1 MANKGLFGVYCSESR
16 ANSSSN
22 YKTALDKDLYLSLSE
37 MGKVVS
43 IANSNSYK
51 IFLPDARQISYTNSM
66 ITIVNKHA
74 TNYIEVRSNGNYLI
88 KIIPPNSSQT
98 ITNTSKSTSAG
109 EWSTTNN
116 TTPLTQIALVSE
128 TTGITGTIGD
138 PAIVMLTDTLGI
150 MTYVSGSNVNGKMF
164 NVSRSGVVTFGTAFN
179 IAAVTSPAYIQ
190 NVCKLTNSSIIIVT
204 RLNSS
209 TNLNVS
215 YLWGLTSLAST
226 ATYNYSL
233 TIGIGLH
240 DGVEIRVY
248 TVSPTIVIVVCELT
262 SLTAIY
268 FSSFKIVPDTSMT
281 YVTSISKGAIEGRIA
296 VLSTTRAILIY
307 KDNPRKNHA
316 AFLISIAADGTIAFI
331 GSAVTYATMT
341 VDRAGADIVALSS
354 SVAVGLDIF
363 SSDNIN
369 TRYTWVKFTV
379 TADVLSVSKVN
390 DLITT
395 TTGEYFRMATL
406 SNGKVLLVRS
416 ANTTAPSTYTAELIT
431 YQTDGTY
438 VTRTTAVT
446 IRASDVNNQYNF
458 PSIALIDNSRIAV
471 SYQCTPSDANIS
483 N

>member
-1 MANKGLFGVYCSESR
+1 
-16 ANSSSN
+16 
-22 YKTALDKDLYLSLSE
+22 
-37 MGKVVS
+37 
-43 IANSNSYK
+43 
-51 IFLPDARQISYTNSM
+51 
-66 ITIVNKHA
+66 
-74 TNYIEVRSNGNYLI
+74 
-88 KIIPPNSSQT
+88 
-98 ITNTSKSTSAG
+98 
-109 EWSTTNN
+109 
-116 TTPLTQIALVSE
+116 
-128 TTGITGTIGD
+128 
-138 PAIVMLTDTLGI
+138 MLTDTLGI

-296 VLSTTRAILIY
+296 VLSTT
-307 KDNPRKNHA
+307 
-316 AFLISIAADGTIAFI
+316 
-331 GSAVTYATMT
+331 
-341 VDRAGADIVALSS
+341 
-354 SVAVGLDIF
+354 
-363 SSDNIN
+363 N

-471 SYQCTPSDANIS
+471 SYQCTPSDANTNVAILTLY
-483 N
+483 